1 MTMFQTTCWTST
13 SFRQL
18 ISIRVNS
25 SHMITWPYNNLNY
38 NSFQFP
44 GKISITLKPSYL
56 TSFQQLPKLNLG
68 QAIPP
73 FMVPA
78 EGSLSKYVRVYTA
91 CFGCGGSSV
100 KMLIMHARCAQWVHQ
115 NARDKNLCI
124 CVCAH
129 IHVYQIHP
137 TTIIANCLKG
147 VNVFLLVDVE
157 WGTVGGIFACTN

>member
-1 MTMFQTTCWTST
+1 MLNFN

-18 ISIRVNS
+18 INITVNS
-25 SHMITWPYNNLNY
+25 SHMITWPYNNLN
-38 NSFQFP
+38 SFQFP
-44 GKISITLKPSYL
+44 GKISITPKPSYL

-68 QAIPP
+68 LALPP

-78 EGSLSKYVRVYTA
+78 
-91 CFGCGGSSV
+91 CFGCGCLSV

-115 NARDKNLCI
+115 NARDNNLCI

-137 TTIIANCLKG
+137 TTITANCLKG